1 MPEDHKVPVAY
12 KAVALAAAL
21 LVLGLLFKQLVT
33 LMLAVLM
40 TVIIAI
46 PLSAGA
52 TRLERRGVPRALGAL
67 MTLLG
72 GVAILAGVIAL
83 IIPTFVDQVNKFV
96 DDVPTIVDDL
106 EQTVGDI
113 TGSRPSEVG
122 DEVESFLR
130 RYTDKPERLIGPI
143 TSIGLNVA
151 GVLAAIIVMLITAYY
166 MAVRPQP
173 LVDGA
178 LRLVPPSRRDHARSV
193 MDRLRTSWIGWMQGV
208 IFDMFISGSLLYIGL
223 TVIGLDF
230 AILFAVITALLVVVP
245 YFGAI
250 VGALPPVLFAFTDS
264 PGKALATLIVYVLV
278 QQVESNLIIPL
289 VMSRTVRLHPA
300 VIAIGVVVVGRLFGI
315 VGLFV
320 AVPVISA
327 IVILTEEFWVKE
339 MEAAHQ
345 RRSSEELALPPP
357 VVDSM
362 EEELEGKPALF
373 GPQSES

>member
-1 MPEDHKVPVAY
+1 
-12 KAVALAAAL
+12 
-21 LVLGLLFKQLVT
+21 
-33 LMLAVLM
+33 
-40 TVIIAI
+40 
-46 PLSAGA
+46 
-52 TRLERRGVPRALGAL
+52 

-72 GVAILAGVIAL
+72 GVAVLAGVIAL

-173 LVDGA
+173 LVEGA
-178 LRLVPPSRRDHARSV
+178 LRLVPPSRREHARTV

-208 IFDMFISGSLLYIGL
+208 LFDMFISGTLLYIGL
-223 TVIGLDF
+223 TIIGLDF

-278 QQVESNLIIPL
+278 QQIESNVIIPI

-357 VVDSM
+357 VVETM
-362 EEELEGKPALF
+362 EEELGEKPALF

>member
-1 MPEDHKVPVAY
+1 MPEDHRVPVAY

-52 TRLERRGVPRALGAL
+52 TRLQRRGVPRALGAL

-83 IIPTFVDQVNKFV
+83 IIPTFVDQVNQFV

-143 TSIGLNVA
+143 TSIGVNVA
-151 GVLAAIIVMLITAYY
+151 GVLGAMIVMLITAYY

-173 LVDGA
+173 LVEGA

-208 IFDMFISGSLLYIGL
+208 IFDMFISGTLLYIGL
-223 TVIGLDF
+223 TIIGLDF
-230 AILFAVITALLVVVP
+230 AILFAVLTALLVVVP

-250 VGALPPVLFAFTDS
+250 LGALPPVLFAFTDS

-278 QQVESNLIIPL
+278 QQIESNVIIPL

-357 VVDSM
+357 VVDTM
-362 EEELEGKPALF
+362 EEEREEKPALF

>member
-1 MPEDHKVPVAY
+1 MPEAQRVPVAY

-21 LVLGLLFKQLVT
+21 LVLGLLFQQLVT

-52 TRLERRGVPRALGAL
+52 TRFERRGVPRALGAL
-67 MTLLG
+67 ITLLG
-72 GVAILAGVIAL
+72 GVAVLAGVLAL
-83 IIPTFVDQVNKFV
+83 IIPTFIDQVNEFV

-106 EQTVGDI
+106 EQTIGDV
-113 TGSRPSEVG
+113 TGDRPSEVG
-122 DEVESFLR
+122 DDIEQFLR

-151 GVLAAIIVMLITAYY
+151 GVLAAMIVMLITAYY
-166 MAVRPQP
+166 MAVRPKP
-173 LVDGA
+173 LIDGA
-178 LRLVPPSRRDHARSV
+178 LRLVPPTRRDHARYV
-193 MDRLRTSWIGWMQGV
+193 MDRLRTSWIGWLQGV
-208 IFDMFISGSLLYIGL
+208 IFDMFISGTLLYIGL
-223 TVIGLDF
+223 TIIGLDF
-230 AILFAVITALLVVVP
+230 AILFAVLTALLVVVP

-250 VGALPPVLFAFTDS
+250 LGAIPPVLFAFTDS
-264 PGKALATLIVYVLV
+264 PGKALAVLIVYVLV
-278 QQVESNLIIPL
+278 QQIESNVIIPL

-300 VIAIGVVVVGRLFGI
+300 VIAIGVVVVGRLFGV

-327 IVILTEEFWVKE
+327 IVILAEEFWVKE
-339 MEAAHQ
+339 MEAAQQ

-357 VVDSM
+357 VVDDM
-362 EEELEGKPALF
+362 EEEREEKPALF
-373 GPQSES
+373 GPHAEQ

>member
-52 TRLERRGVPRALGAL
+52 TRLQRRGVPRALGAL

-72 GVAILAGVIAL
+72 GVAVLAGVIAL
-83 IIPTFVDQVNKFV
+83 IIPTFVDQVNQFV

-143 TSIGLNVA
+143 TSIGVNVA
-151 GVLAAIIVMLITAYY
+151 GVLGAMIVMLITAYY

-173 LVDGA
+173 LIEGA

-208 IFDMFISGSLLYIGL
+208 IFDMFISGTLLYIGL
-223 TVIGLDF
+223 TIIGLDF
-230 AILFAVITALLVVVP
+230 AILFAVLTALLVVVP

-250 VGALPPVLFAFTDS
+250 LGALPPVLFAFTDS

-278 QQVESNLIIPL
+278 QQIESNVIIPL

-320 AVPVISA
+320 AVPVVSA

-357 VVDSM
+357 VVDTM

>member
-1 MPEDHKVPVAY
+1 
-12 KAVALAAAL
+12 
-21 LVLGLLFKQLVT
+21 
-33 LMLAVLM
+33 LAVL
-40 TVIIAI
+40 
-46 PLSAGA
+46 
-52 TRLERRGVPRALGAL
+52 
-67 MTLLG
+67 
-72 GVAILAGVIAL
+72 AGVVAL
-83 IIPTFVDQVNKFV
+83 IIPTFVNQVNQFV

-106 EQTVGDI
+106 EHTVGDV
-113 TGSRPSEVG
+113 TGDRPSEVG
-122 DEVESFLR
+122 DDIERFLR

-173 LVDGA
+173 LLEGA
-178 LRLVPPSRRDHARSV
+178 LRLVPPSRRDHARFV
-193 MDRLRTSWIGWMQGV
+193 MDRLRTSWIGWLQGV
-208 IFDMFISGSLLYIGL
+208 IFDMVISGTLLYIGL
-223 TVIGLDF
+223 TIIGLDF

-250 VGALPPVLFAFTDS
+250 LGAIPPVLFAFTDS

-278 QQVESNLIIPL
+278 QQIESNVIIPL

-300 VIAIGVVVVGRLFGI
+300 VIAIGVVVVGRLFGV

-345 RRSSEELALPPP
+345 RRASEELALPPP
-357 VVDSM
+357 VVDTM
-362 EEELEGKPALF
+362 EEELEEKPALF

>member
-46 PLSAGA
+46 PLAAGA
-52 TRLERRGVPRALGAL
+52 TRFERRGVPRALGAL

-72 GVAILAGVIAL
+72 GLAVFAGIVAL
-83 IIPTFVDQVNKFV
+83 IIPTFVDQVNQFV

-106 EQTVGDI
+106 EHTVGDV
-113 TGSRPSEVG
+113 TGDRPSEVG
-122 DEVESFLR
+122 DDIERFLR

-173 LVDGA
+173 LVEGA
-178 LRLVPPSRRDHARSV
+178 LRLVPPSRRDHARHV
-193 MDRLRTSWIGWMQGV
+193 MDRLRTSWIGWLQGV
-208 IFDMFISGSLLYIGL
+208 IFDMFISGTLLYIGL
-223 TVIGLDF
+223 TIIGLDF

-250 VGALPPVLFAFTDS
+250 LGALPPVLFAFTDS

-278 QQVESNLIIPL
+278 QQIESNVIIPL

-357 VVDSM
+357 VVDTI